1 VRILVTGG
9 TGFIG
14 RALVSAL
21 LRERH
26 TVLVWARSASRARSI
41 LGDAVETVAAGD
53 GVDAL
58 ARALDECDAVVNL
71 AGESIMGGRW
81 TAARREVLRR
91 SRIATTEL
99 VVGALAAAQPRP
111 RVLVS
116 GSAVGYYGDRGATPL
131 TEASAP
137 GSGFLAELSQEW
149 ESAARAATKVGTRVV
164 LTRIGIVLGRDGG
177 ALAPMAIPFRFGIGG
192 RLGSGT
198 QYMSWIHLEDLVSVI
213 LTVIEHSAFEGP
225 VNCVAPETVTNRQFT
240 RSLGRALHRPALM
253 AVPGFALRVVLGEAS
268 SALLEGQRVRPA
280 VLESHGF
287 RFRFPS
293 LDGALTDILGPRTS

>member
-1 VRILVTGG
+1 MRILVTGG

-21 LRERH
+21 QRERH
-26 TVLVWARSASRARSI
+26 AVLVWARSASRARSI
-41 LGDAVETVAAGD
+41 LGDGVETVAAD
-53 GVDAL
+53 GGL
-58 ARALDECDAVVNL
+58 ETLSRALDGCDAVVNL

-99 VVGALAAAQPRP
+99 IVRALAAAQPRP

-116 GSAVGYYGDRGATPL
+116 GSAIGYYGDRGETPL
-131 TEASAP
+131 TEDATA
-137 GSGFLAELSQEW
+137 GTGFLAELSQEW
-149 ESAARAATKVGTRVV
+149 EAAAREATTAGARVV

-177 ALAPMAIPFRFGIGG
+177 ALAPMAIPFRFGVGG
-192 RLGSGT
+192 RLGTGT
-198 QYMSWIHLEDLVSVI
+198 QYMSWIHLQDLVSVI
-213 LTVIEHSAFEGP
+213 LAAIEHPSFEGP
-225 VNCVAPETVTNRQFT
+225 VNCVAPEAVTNRQFT

-253 AVPGFALRVVLGEAS
+253 MVPAFALRIALGESAT
-268 SALLEGQRVRPA
+268 ALLASQRVRPA
-280 VLESHGF
+280 VLESRGF

-293 LDGALTDILGPRTS
+293 LDLALADILGPRAS